1 MSDHPK
7 FDAQIVRAMA
17 ALYESFP
24 TLVQLDGPEHGTLVW
39 LLRNGVV
46 TGELMESKPLQGP
59 QTGTIMS
66 AQLPARTYAIL
77 KKVEN
82 DVGRPLGQA
91 AVEAVKSGNEH
102 DIATVGDLLVR
113 RLTGS

>member
-7 FDAQIVRAMA
+7 FDEQITRAMA
-17 ALYESFP
+17 HLYDSFP

-46 TGELMESKPLQGP
+46 TGELLESNPLEGA

-77 KKVEN
+77 KKVESN
-82 DVGRPLGQA
+82 VGRPLGQA
-91 AVEAVKSGNEH
+91 AVDAVKSGNEH
-102 DIATVGDLLVR
+102 DIAVVGELLVR
-113 RLTGS
+113 RLIGG